1 MKKSIDFVLI
11 LVLFVGM
18 GCDRQKT
25 KSNSDN
31 VEVISLTEQTVTD
44 FAKKIES
51 GILNGRADAVDS
63 VIDKAHIRQLVS
75 ENSIVYSGF
84 DVDGGEQ
91 FFEKCLQ
98 LGNTMVAAVNNGGD
112 FAFSTYYNEQG
123 AHHIVF
129 RSYDNYVVNFYDF
142 VVDTAGGRMLLQ
154 DGFVYNAGCL
164 LSKSVAGAMLY
175 NLMLQTNPDSDVR
188 WLLQAEEQTRAN
200 QSAKVLATLKEHK
213 EALRDY
219 PAYYQL
225 LVANLY
231 QSDRT
236 HFATRL
242 DELGDE
248 LDERYLLL
256 HKLLY
261 FVNEGKVAET
271 ETCINTLIP
280 HVGDDPIF
288 LFLYGYANLVAKQYD
303 QALQCFV
310 TVDKSMPLIWDL
322 WQCELRCHK
331 ALKDDEGFESCLQR
345 GKEAYGMDDNEL
357 QSMRKSF

>member
-200 QSAKVLATLKEHK
+200 QSAKALATLKEHK

-219 PAYYQL
+219 PAYHQL

-271 ETCINTLIP
+271 ETCINALIP

>member
-1 MKKSIDFVLI
+1 MKKSFLFALI
-11 LVLFVGM
+11 VALFVGA
-18 GCDRQKT
+18 GCNRQKNNANNPV
-25 KSNSDN
+25 K
-31 VEVISLTEQTVTD
+31 EISLTEESVTG
-44 FAKKIES
+44 FAKEMEK

-98 LGNTMVAAVNNGGD
+98 LGSTMVAAVNNGGD
-112 FAFSTYYNEQG
+112 FAFTRYYNDG
-123 AHHIVF
+123 GVHHIVF

-142 VVDTAGGRMLLQ
+142 VVDTAGGRILLQ

-200 QSAKVLATLKEHK
+200 QSAKALATLKDHK

-219 PAYYQL
+219 PAYHQL
-225 LVANLY
+225 LVANLF

-271 ETCINTLIP
+271 EKCINALIP

-331 ALKDDEGFESCLQR
+331 ALKDDDGFEACLQR
-345 GKEAYGMDDNEL
+345 GKEAYGMNDKEL
-357 QSMRKSF
+357 ESMRKSF

>member
-18 GCDRQKT
+18 SCDRQKT

-200 QSAKVLATLKEHK
+200 QSAKAIATLKEHK

-219 PAYYQL
+219 PAYHQL

-271 ETCINTLIP
+271 ETCINALIP

>member
-1 MKKSIDFVLI
+1 MKKVFLFALI
-11 LVLFVGM
+11 SALFWGT
-18 GCDRQKT
+18 GCNRQKNDTNDVIEEVALT
-25 KSNSDN
+25 KQSVS
-31 VEVISLTEQTVTD
+31 D
-44 FAKKIES
+44 FAKKIEA

-112 FAFSTYYNEQG
+112 FAFTRYYNDEG
-123 AHHIVF
+123 VHHIVF

-142 VVDTAGGRMLLQ
+142 AVDTAGGRMLIQ
-154 DGFVYNAGCL
+154 DGFVYNAGCQ
-164 LSKSVAGAMLY
+164 LSKNVEGAMLY
-175 NLMLQTNPDSDVR
+175 NLMLQTNPGSDVQ

-200 QSAKVLATLKEHK
+200 QPTKAIATLKAHK

-219 PAYYQL
+219 PTYYQL
-225 LVANLY
+225 LVANLH
-231 QSDRT
+231 QSDRA

-248 LDERYLLL
+248 LDKRYLLL

-261 FVNEGKVAET
+261 FVHEGKVAET
-271 ETCINTLIP
+271 EQCVNELIP

-303 QALQCFV
+303 QALQCFA
-310 TVDKSMPLIWDL
+310 TVDKSIPLIWDL

-331 ALKDDEGFESCLQR
+331 ALKDDEGFEACLKR
-345 GKEAYGMDDNEL
+345 GKEAYGMSNNEL